1 MHVHKRGNES
11 VCKRIRRGTE
21 VHLYFLRH
29 VEFIPTS
36 VNQFGCLMKSFLCSE
51 AMSSAWGLH
60 YVQRWSTWYSDL
72 DLRHFPY
79 SLLMRKLV
87 ALTTKQKK
95 NPTSTANVTCST
107 CLALRRTTLIML
119 ELIVK
124 DSCNRAKPIDR
135 DKGTLCL
142 MRRK

>member
-72 DLRHFPY
+72 DLRHYPY

-95 NPTSTANVTCST
+95 SYFGGKCYVQYVLSTTENNFDHA
-107 CLALRRTTLIML
+107 
-119 ELIVK
+119 
-124 DSCNRAKPIDR
+124 
-135 DKGTLCL
+135 GTNCQRLLQPC
-142 MRRK
+142 